1 MGRET
6 GREDPERPWFEA
18 FKTLLDH
25 AHLVTPDRLAT
36 LVDEATGRLGLRT
49 TIWVVDYEQESLHA
63 LPVSGRETPGPV
75 AVDGSVRGR
84 AFTAVASRH
93 ADEAGTDR
101 WWVPMVD
108 GTDRLGVIEFCPA
121 APSSSADRD
130 DLVVRYELLAGLV
143 GHLLAT
149 VSARGDH
156 LERIRRTRP
165 MSIASELLWRQLQPL
180 TSSCEQAVVTAI
192 LQPCYE
198 VGGDGFDYV
207 LENNRAHLVVLDA
220 MGRGLR
226 AGLACAVALAAIRA
240 GRRAGAGLED
250 QARAADAALLE
261 QFPDSRFATALLA
274 ELDLDSGRLLYLN
287 AGHPEPLVLRGRHPV
302 RSLSGGRRMPLGIED
317 PAMKV
322 AQERLEPGDRL
333 VLYTD
338 GVTEARTA
346 GGERFGVTRLI
357 DHVRRHATAG
367 LPAPETLRRLAHAVL
382 AHQPGVPGDDA
393 TLMLVEWSG
402 TAALK
407 TVPNARQSGG
417 EDEGP
422 P

>member
-1 MGRET
+1 MNEPTDLG
-6 GREDPERPWFEA
+6 WFEA
-18 FKTLLDH
+18 LRTLLDR

-49 TIWVVDYEQESLHA
+49 TIWVIDHEQHSLHA
-63 LPVSGRETPGPV
+63 LPVAGRETPKPV
-75 AVDGSVRGR
+75 AVDGSVGGR
-84 AFTAVASRH
+84 TFTAVASTH
-93 ADEAGTDR
+93 SDEGGADR

-108 GTDRLGVIEFCPA
+108 GTDRLGVIEYRPV
-121 APSSSADRD
+121 APPSLED
-130 DLVVRYELLAGLV
+130 DQEFVVKCELLSGLV

-149 VSARGDH
+149 ITMRGDH
-156 LERIRRTRP
+156 LELVRRSRP

-180 TSSCEQAVVTAI
+180 TSSCGQAVVTAI

-207 LENNRAHLVVLDA
+207 LENSTAYLVVLDA

-240 GRRAGAGLED
+240 SRRAGGKLED
-250 QARAADAALLE
+250 QAGAADAALVE

-274 ELDLDSGRLLYLN
+274 ELELDTGRLRYLN
-287 AGHPEPLVLRGRHPV
+287 AGHPEPLVLRGRHLV
-302 RSLSGGRRMPLGIED
+302 RTLSAGRRMPLGITD
-317 PAMKV
+317 PVMQV

-346 GGERFGVTRLI
+346 GGERFGVDRLV
-357 DHVRRHATAG
+357 DHVRRHAAAG
-367 LPAPETLRRLAHAVL
+367 LPAPETLRRLARAVL
-382 AHQPGVPGDDA
+382 DHQPGAPGDDA

-402 TAALK
+402 TAALN
-407 TVPNARQSGG
+407 TVPRADQPGG
-417 EDEGP
+417 EDEEP
-422 P
+422 S